1 MITVPGHIKSRE
13 LDLLIGRQE
22 LIMRDLRGSAKDN
35 WMLWRELV
43 YIRYELADRTDD
55 DNAKRGC
62 EYVWNLVE
70 QSQWARLAELIK

>member
-1 MITVPGHIKSRE
+1 
-13 LDLLIGRQE
+13 
-22 LIMRDLRGSAKDN
+22 MRDLRGSAKDN